1 MWWWVGRLVGGRT
14 IIILFRL
21 KYVHWLQKFI
31 AVDIYGE
38 CGPLSCGTSRNMG
51 HTYRLEEDPCYNMV
65 NKNYR

>member
-1 MWWWVGRLVGGRT
+1 MWWWVGRLVGGCT

-31 AVDIYGE
+31 PVDIYGE